1 MESNKEYAEMIARE
15 ANINWNLP
23 TDKICIKNAIQN
35 VIEWLND
42 MNVTV
47 FENSSDKEYQISK
60 LKQKM
65 EEDAVN

>member
-15 ANINWNLP
+15 ASINWSLP

-47 FENSSDKEYQISK
+47 FENSSDEEYQISK